1 MDQPFAH
8 KTGEKLLSE
17 VRQLFQHK
25 PIFHRRAKPFVFV
38 CGGSTAKRSKK
49 LRGKFL
55 SWAKGGLSEVVFVL
69 AEDAYNYTSLYDP
82 PELVNLSEF
91 EEVIGEIA
99 DCVVVFPESA
109 GSFAELGLF
118 SGHEKI
124 RQKTLIINTVA
135 AVSSESFINLGP
147 VATIDKHSFLKPS
160 LPIAPKRGRY
170 DFASVRTRLER
181 VIKTNRRKA
190 FTYGPYRS
198 LTLFDKFLVILEMIY
213 LFQFVTLEDLEKCL
227 IWIFDG
233 ALRKDILPLLSVLLG
248 MDYILSKDG
257 YYMLR
262 PNRTSLL
269 EFEDVQI
276 QDVRV
281 RVLAHYERNYPTLW
295 RQYQK
300 AKK

>member
-8 KTGEKLLSE
+8 PTGEKLLSE
-17 VRQLFQHK
+17 VRRLFENK

-49 LRGKFL
+49 MRGRFL
-55 SWAKGGLSEVVFVL
+55 SWAKRRLSEVVFVL

-124 RQKTLIINTVA
+124 RQKTLVINTVA
-135 AVSSESFINLGP
+135 GVSSESFINLGP
-147 VATIDKHSFLKPS
+147 VATIDRHSFLKPS
-160 LPIAPKRGRY
+160 LPIAPNRGAY
-170 DFASVRTRLER
+170 NFASVRTRLER

-190 FTYGPYRS
+190 FTYAPYSS
-198 LTLFDKFLVILEMIY
+198 LTLLDKFLVILEMIY
-213 LFQFVTLEDLEKCL
+213 LFQFVSLEDLEKCL
-227 IWIFDG
+227 VWIFDG
-233 ALRKDILPLLSVLLG
+233 AVRKDILPLLSVLLG
-248 MDYILSKDG
+248 MDYIQTKDN
-257 YYMLR
+257 YYMFG
-262 PNRTSLL
+262 PDQASLL

-281 RVLAHYERNYPTLW
+281 RVLAHYERNYPNLW
-295 RQYQK
+295 RHYQRV
-300 AKK
+300 KK